1 MGYIIRYLAG
11 GIWYDISNAVFLEK
25 TEELNCYEECT
36 VSFPNT
42 AENRTLVS
50 TPQRIKVIYN
60 NTTIFDGRFTTVN
73 YKKDF
78 IEFTGYTPAFSK
90 LKRAIFNGDY
100 SDGIPLNT
108 LLGYVCSQGGVTAVC
123 SKTDTIKANYKYQ
136 YCWDIITSLASIAN
150 CDFWSYYGSNTSIS
164 DIRLEFG
171 TKGTAYPEVD
181 VVGINECTKDST
193 DKITKVIGVGTDSE
207 GNEIVVEVGSGT
219 ESVYVFYESDVT
231 NQAILTSKANKLL
244 NEYSKEY
251 TSSKI
256 QVRVDSGY
264 NLKAG
269 DTIYISDTELGLSG
283 YYRIY
288 KLKMTPRIIEVD
300 IEKVTLAIRNAVN
313 TLRGVRSIIISASGK
328 PIPDTTPD
336 IPTFT
341 AVADEIDTATEFKTW
356 IAISINRVNK
366 ASGYVVEYCRCNNE
380 GIPLGNPQYIEVPQ
394 TDDDHVTVYT
404 PNLLPSQYY
413 YVRVASKSLK
423 GVIGDYSA
431 KEIVLTTSNNT
442 PPPAPTGV
450 TVTAIMGGLWI
461 KWDASTAEDFDRYG
475 VFIGTSP
482 DMLLEITST
491 KSTYYE
497 FAVTS
502 SSWYRLLY
510 VAIKAYDVAGNSS
523 AFSSIVTAT
532 PLYVNSYDL
541 SIESRPWSAKFRMWE
556 DSSVKGKLYWDDGSG
571 GNPSIKFAD
580 GTTKTFNKN
589 TSGTTYGQEVRYFYY
604 LNGNST
610 LQSSTTYSDAVGSG
624 KCFLAVANIKTAE
637 GERTT
642 IWTFN
647 SYSPTIGT
655 GVLAAGI
662 IEASHIKSNAIQ
674 TDHLAASVV
683 TSDKISS
690 NAIQTNHLSAGVV
703 TSDKISSNAI
713 QTNHLT
719 AGVVTSDKIT
729 SNLIYGKDFAT
740 AQNVGQSGGPAGVRF
755 NSSGI
760 AGYTGGTNK
769 SFEIVA
775 STGVTKLA
783 GGSFI
788 ADNYRSAFIDP
799 SYGDQTQISNY
810 VAQWKTG
817 GGGDLYNHFSLLPV
831 SAIRDSVAQFGHS
844 YVVPEPEFC
853 VDQYGYGYLGTPT
866 QYTYWKYIY
875 GYYVRYKDIASFE
888 SLDDLA
894 ILKSIKEKETKDEKG
909 KIKKVIDKND
919 IKHLLSDDDFG
930 ENDFFDAGKVSG
942 FALCVSKKLLE
953 RIEELEK
960 KIAELEDK
968 VTKTQ

>member
-11 GIWYDISNAVFLEK
+11 GIWYDISNATFLEK

-36 VSFPNT
+36 ITFPNT

-100 SDGIPLNT
+100 SNGIPLNT

-207 GNEIVVEVGSGT
+207 GNEIVVEAGSGT

-231 NQAILTSKANKLL
+231 NRAILTSKANKLL

-256 QVRVDSGY
+256 QIRVDNGY

-313 TLRGVRSIIISASGK
+313 SLRGVRSIIISASGK

-394 TDDDHVTVYT
+394 TDNDHVTVYT

-431 KEIVLTTSNNT
+431 KEIVLTHSNDT

-450 TVTAIMGGLWI
+450 SVTPIMGGLWI
-461 KWDASTAEDFDRYG
+461 RWNASTAEDFDRYG
-475 VFIGTSP
+475 VFIGISP
-482 DMLLEITST
+482 DMLLEVTST

-497 FAVTS
+497 YAVTS
-502 SSWYRLLY
+502 SSMYRQLY
-510 VAIKAYDVAGNSS
+510 VAIKAYDVAGNPS

-541 SIESRPWSAKFRMWE
+541 SIESRPWSAKFRIWE

-589 TSGTTYGQEVRYFYY
+589 TSGTTYAQGVRYFYY
-604 LNGNST
+604 TDGNST

-674 TDHLAASVV
+674 T
-683 TSDKISS
+683 
-690 NAIQTNHLSAGVV
+690 NHLDAG
-703 TSDKISSNAI
+703 I
-713 QTNHLT
+713 
-719 AGVVTSDKIT
+719 VTSDKIT

-769 SFEIVA
+769 SFEIEA
-775 STGVTKLA
+775 STGITKLA
-783 GGSFI
+783 GGYFR
-788 ADNYRSAFIDP
+788 ADNLSCTFRDT
-799 SYGDQTQISNY
+799 SYGDETKIWNFVDY
-810 VAQWKTG
+810 WKTG
-817 GGGDLYNHFSLLPV
+817 GSGSLYNHFEMYPISE
-831 SAIRDSVAQFGHS
+831 SRSGIAQFGHL
-844 YVVPEPEFC
+844 YVVPSPDLC
-853 VDQYGYGYLGTPT
+853 TDQYGRGYLGSSY
-866 QYTYWKYIY
+866 QYTYWRYIY
-875 GYYVRYKDIASFE
+875 GYYVRYKDLASFE

-909 KIKKVIDKND
+909 KIKKVIDKNEL
-919 IKHLLSDDDFG
+919 KHLLSDDDHG
-930 ENDFFDAGKVSG
+930 NNDFFDAGKVSG

-960 KIAELEDK
+960 KIADLEDK
-968 VTKTQ
+968 VTKKQ